1 MHRRRTGLLATAAAA
16 AIAFGT
22 TSAPAL
28 AHGDGGHGTRMSHL
42 SQHDKAFLRDAAR
55 GAYAEVAGG
64 QVAAK
69 EGTTAE
75 VRALGEHLFTDHSA
89 ELVALH
95 ALADKYG
102 IHLPMKMSSEQK
114 DEMRRVSRHSGLRFD
129 EAFAEASIKDH
140 RADIAKFRNEAK
152 DASNRDVRAFAKAT
166 IPTLKM
172 HLAMAKTADKA
183 AEQARHDARNGD
195 NGNGHGGNHGGG
207 GGS

>member
-28 AHGDGGHGTRMSHL
+28 AHDDAGHRTRMSHL

-64 QVAAK
+64 QVAEK
-69 EGTTAE
+69 QGVTAE
-75 VRALGEHLFTDHSA
+75 VRALGEHLVTDHSA
-89 ELVALH
+89 ELVALG
-95 ALADKYG
+95 ALAGKYG
-102 IHLPMKMSSEQK
+102 MHLPMQMNSEQK
-114 DEMRRVSRHSGLRFD
+114 NELHRISRRSGLHFD

-140 RADIAKFRNEAK
+140 RADIETFRNEAR
-152 DASNRDVRAFAKAT
+152 DASNRDVRAFAKAA
-166 IPTLKM
+166 IPTLKA

-183 AEQARHDARNGD
+183 AEQARHDARNASE
-195 NGNGHGGNHGGG
+195 GNG
-207 GGS
+207 